1 MAMTIRLTQHFPRS
15 RIPLVSGIYGLGRFQ
30 REQPTMQLC
39 ASMALSLSAILIL
52 LLKLRSVTE
61 ILGRDVRESHL
72 LSSNLLF
79 HLPPS
84 PQSGHPFYNVS
95 FLTYQALQRYILVVL
110 LLPVACSPRG
120 AHEQTPIG
128 MCGPL
133 SVVLNFLLCDFVFK
147 TPEDGGR
154 STVALE
160 ARAHEEVPVAV

>member
-1 MAMTIRLTQHFPRS
+1 MSIRLTQHFPKL
-15 RIPLVSGIYGLGRFQ
+15 RISPMSGFYGLGRFQ

-61 ILGRDVRESHL
+61 IPGRDVRESHL

-84 PQSGHPFYNVS
+84 SRSGHSFYDIS
-95 FLTYQALQRYILVVL
+95 FLLKSQARQRCILVVL

-133 SVVLNFLLCDFVFK
+133 SVVLNFLPCDFVFK